1 MVIAPVRVP
10 AAVGVN
16 FTLIAQCLP
25 AASVAPQVV
34 VSEKS
39 PLATMLVMLSV
50 AVPEFV
56 SVIDFAKLVVL
67 SARLGKVR
75 LVGDK
80 LTAGAVPD
88 DAPVPVRLTVC
99 GLPLALSVTLI
110 VPVWVPVAVGV
121 NVTLIVHLPPAAT
134 EEPHVLVSAY
144 SALATMLLIVREA
157 VPELVSVM
165 ACAALVVFRF

>member
-1 MVIAPVRVP
+1 MQFLAPRPIQVWFDISLPPSQFLTSEREIVYFPVPVRLTVCGLPAALSLMVIAPVRVP

-25 AASVAPQVV
+25 TASVAPQVV
-34 VSEKS
+34 VLEKS

-56 SVIDFAKLVVL
+56 SVTDFAALVVL

-80 LTAGAVPD
+80 LTAGAED
-88 DAPVPVRLTVC
+88 
-99 GLPLALSVTLI
+99 
-110 VPVWVPVAVGV
+110 
-121 NVTLIVHLPPAAT
+121 
-134 EEPHVLVSAY
+134 
-144 SALATMLLIVREA
+144 
-157 VPELVSVM
+157 
-165 ACAALVVFRF
+165 